1 MSGSAIM
8 MMVIGIVVIWG
19 GLALSIANL
28 FKKKH
33 KLKNICTEMVQ
44 MFFMKNCIR
53 KKLNNH
59 TTTTRKS
66 EEVNGNWNKQF
77 ILKCVID

>member
-28 FKKKH
+28 FKKRH
-33 KLKNICTEMVQ
+33 KLKHLYRNGTDVL
-44 MFFMKNCIR
+44 MKIVLE
-53 KKLNNH
+53 KI
-59 TTTTRKS
+59 
-66 EEVNGNWNKQF
+66 E
-77 ILKCVID
+77 